1 MASLKATI
9 KPFIPAPVRAVLS
22 GIRRSFIP
30 SATAPMHGQDLDMYW
45 TPEMANILDGWGTGN
60 VWDEIQ
66 YFCAGLEGK
75 ALDIACGTGT
85 TIELLNRNTPALD
98 IYGCDISPV
107 LIDRA
112 MQRGIPSEKVSVMDA
127 TALSYADKEFDYSYS
142 IGSLEHF
149 TENGIP
155 LFLKEADRVTR
166 KLSFHMIPVSKSGVN
181 EGWMKTQQS
190 FHNNNIEWWMNHCR
204 GTFKRVHYIP
214 SRWNDDISTG
224 IWLVCGNK

>member
-9 KPFIPAPVRAVLS
+9 KPFIPAPILAALS
-22 GIRRSFIP
+22 GIRRGVAP
-30 SATAPMHGQDLDMYW
+30 GATTPMHGQDLDMYW
-45 TPEMANILDGWGTGN
+45 TPEMAKILDAWGVGT

-85 TIELLNRNTPALD
+85 TIELLNRSTPALD
-98 IYGCDISPV
+98 VYGCDISPI

-112 MQRGIPSEKVSVMDA
+112 IQRGIQSEKVSVMDA
-127 TALSYADKEFDYSYS
+127 TSLSYANKEFDYSYS

-149 TENGIP
+149 TEEGIP

-166 KLSFHMIPVSKSGVN
+166 KLSFHMIPVSKSGRN
-181 EGWMKTQQS
+181 EGWMKTHQS
-190 FHNNNIEWWMNHCR
+190 FHNNNTEWWMKHCR
-204 GTFKRVHYIP
+204 GAFKTVNYLP
-214 SRWNDDISTG
+214 SRWKDNISTG
-224 IWLVCGNK
+224 IWLVCESK